1 MNTVN
6 NRFASILS
14 MTWWVLMLRGV
25 LAIIFGVLT
34 WRERALSVTL
44 LIVFFGA
51 YILADGVLGVYSA
64 FAGRKEHD
72 DCWVLLIW
80 ALISVVVGIVT
91 FLAPG
96 ITAVALLFYIAIWAI
111 ATGVLQILAGIRL
124 RKQIQGEWLLVLGG
138 LASVIFGIFLM
149 AQPVAGALT
158 MAWLIA
164 LYAVVFGVVL
174 VFLALRVRAFGQHMA
189 RTE

>member
-34 WRERALSVTL
+34 WREPELSVTL

-51 YILADGVLGVYSA
+51 
-64 FAGRKEHD
+64 
-72 DCWVLLIW
+72 
-80 ALISVVVGIVT
+80 
-91 FLAPG
+91 
-96 ITAVALLFYIAIWAI
+96 YIAIWAI

-138 LASVIFGIFLM
+138 LASVVFGVFLM

>member
-34 WRERALSVTL
+34 WREPELSVTL

-51 YILADGVLGVYSA
+51 
-64 FAGRKEHD
+64 
-72 DCWVLLIW
+72 
-80 ALISVVVGIVT
+80 
-91 FLAPG
+91 
-96 ITAVALLFYIAIWAI
+96 YIAIWAI

>member
-34 WRERALSVTL
+34 WREPELSVTL

-51 YILADGVLGVYSA
+51 
-64 FAGRKEHD
+64 
-72 DCWVLLIW
+72 
-80 ALISVVVGIVT
+80 
-91 FLAPG
+91 
-96 ITAVALLFYIAIWAI
+96 YIAIWAI

-124 RKQIQGEWLLVLGG
+124 RKQIQGEWLLVLGS

>member
-34 WRERALSVTL
+34 WREPELSVTL

-51 YILADGVLGVYSA
+51 
-64 FAGRKEHD
+64 
-72 DCWVLLIW
+72 
-80 ALISVVVGIVT
+80 
-91 FLAPG
+91 
-96 ITAVALLFYIAIWAI
+96 YIAIWAI

-189 RTE
+189 RNE

>member
-1 MNTVN
+1 
-6 NRFASILS
+6 
-14 MTWWVLMLRGV
+14 MLRGV

-34 WRERALSVTL
+34 WREPELSVTL

-51 YILADGVLGVYSA
+51 
-64 FAGRKEHD
+64 
-72 DCWVLLIW
+72 
-80 ALISVVVGIVT
+80 
-91 FLAPG
+91 
-96 ITAVALLFYIAIWAI
+96 YIAIWAI

>member
-14 MTWWVLMLRGV
+14 MTWWVLTLRGV

-34 WRERALSVTL
+34 WREPELSVTL

-51 YILADGVLGVYSA
+51 
-64 FAGRKEHD
+64 
-72 DCWVLLIW
+72 
-80 ALISVVVGIVT
+80 
-91 FLAPG
+91 
-96 ITAVALLFYIAIWAI
+96 YIAIWAI

-138 LASVIFGIFLM
+138 LASVVFGVFLM

>member
-34 WRERALSVTL
+34 WREPELSVTL

-51 YILADGVLGVYSA
+51 YI
-64 FAGRKEHD
+64 
-72 DCWVLLIW
+72 
-80 ALISVVVGIVT
+80 
-91 FLAPG
+91 
-96 ITAVALLFYIAIWAI
+96 AIWAI
-111 ATGVLQILAGIRL
+111 ATDVLQILAGIRL

>member
-1 MNTVN
+1 MVG
-6 NRFASILS
+6 ADA
-14 MTWWVLMLRGV
+14 TWCLGYH
-25 LAIIFGVLT
+25 FGVLT
-34 WRERALSVTL
+34 WREPELSVTL
-44 LIVFFGA
+44 LIVFFG
-51 YILADGVLGVYSA
+51 V
-64 FAGRKEHD
+64 
-72 DCWVLLIW
+72 
-80 ALISVVVGIVT
+80 
-91 FLAPG
+91 
-96 ITAVALLFYIAIWAI
+96 YIAIWAI